1 MGIETVVA
9 DKSQISDTKNKT
21 LTSERFFI
29 VLSFCM
35 ICAFAQDNSLP
46 FHQYSDEL
54 DSRKYSLLEVESK
67 FKNNWNNWLL
77 HELRTSSTN
86 STLKYGVAKCLANEK
101 VSKKPIERTCTRK
114 GAKIVNGGKG
124 VKTGVSMTIAALI
137 LLLYEVVGTE
147 QQELFVIAISVLLI
161 FGILIGLHYYY
172 GGKKHHKE
180 AFEEQRKER

>member
-29 VLSFCM
+29 VLSFCV

-54 DSRKYSLLEVESK
+54 DSWKYSLLEVESK

-86 STLKYGVAKCLANEK
+86 STLKYGVAKWFANEK
-101 VSKKPIERTCTRK
+101 SSNKLNKQMSRTWTRDS
-114 GAKIVNGGKG
+114 AKIVKG
-124 VKTGVSMTIAALI
+124 VKSGKGKAGVFVAISALM
-137 LLLYEVVGTE
+137 LY
-147 QQELFVIAISVLLI
+147 VIAESGQPGMIVIASLVLMVL
-161 FGILIGLHYYY
+161 GIMIGVLCYC
-172 GGKKHHKE
+172 GRKNRQKE
-180 AFEEQRKER
+180 VFERR